1 MIEVASVPTARFTEN
16 PTPGWKVSSGQTNT
30 FPV

>member
-16 PTPGWKVSSGQTNT
+16 PTPGWKVSSGQN
-30 FPV
+30 